1 MFKWRPPFTQSFQDI
16 KTEVVLQLGSGL
28 AYAMKQQG
36 SSWWDSAAV
45 CCLGPDQSYHLL
57 LETYPGNHGK
67 KNGCAHFSQ
76 NVKSSKNPDFGMSM
90 EHSVAMTKKQLAVVF
105 VDPCCILL

>member
-1 MFKWRPPFTQSFQDI
+1 MEVQISPVFLKWIPPFTQSFQDI

-45 CCLGPDQSYHLL
+45 CCLGPYHSYHLL
-57 LETYPGNHGK
+57 LETYPGNYG
-67 KNGCAHFSQ
+67 
-76 NVKSSKNPDFGMSM
+76 
-90 EHSVAMTKKQLAVVF
+90 KKQLRRLFAE
-105 VDPCCILL
+105 CEIIEESRL